1 MKYDEQAD
9 LRVISQNSRRAMAGR
24 EPERIQLDELLAEM
38 ESAISRISRE
48 ETESMQRVEATP
60 QEIDDE
66 PITEVEAPV
75 AETAPNSERLISAI
89 PASAEVGKVIEGD
102 RGPVRARAVSSGGN
116 GSGKRSEHRWQWR

>member
-24 EPERIQLDELLAEM
+24 EHERIQLDELLAEM

-60 QEIDDE
+60 QE
-66 PITEVEAPV
+66 
-75 AETAPNSERLISAI
+75 S
-89 PASAEVGKVIEGD
+89 
-102 RGPVRARAVSSGGN
+102 
-116 GSGKRSEHRWQWR
+116 